1 MQRPTIS
8 SNGARTEA
16 LDLQLPAGHHQ
27 FAPPAATH
35 WPPTVTHWPPDERS
49 YSGRPAVAQRSGLA
63 SLKQQPLG
71 CQSLQPL
78 CRAGR
83 ISLICRLRST
93 VGQSKQ
99 QSSRFINRARVAV
112 STSKLWPSASAMS
125 SSNWN
130 HSRRITRLGASI
142 VAYRR
147 IASLAPLLSLS
158 LSHEPKGKFPYKAK
172 RKKRKKGI
180 TPFGCRDPTRP
191 CSKSP
196 PVSLKTITLAVL
208 ALAVARPAEKKN
220 TICARQSL
228 GRDSG
233 SGFPAVESITGWKK
247 GEIREISRL

>member
-16 LDLQLPAGHHQ
+16 LDLQLPAGHHRL
-27 FAPPAATH
+27 APPPATHWPPTVTH

-63 SLKQQPLG
+63 PLKQQPLG

-112 STSKLWPSASAMS
+112 SMSKLWPSASAMS

-130 HSRRITRLGASI
+130 RSRGITRLGASI

-147 IASLAPLLSLS
+147 IASLAPLSS
-158 LSHEPKGKFPYKAK
+158 LSHEPKIP
-172 RKKRKKGI
+172 
-180 TPFGCRDPTRP
+180 
-191 CSKSP
+191 
-196 PVSLKTITLAVL
+196 L
-208 ALAVARPAEKKN
+208 
-220 TICARQSL
+220 
-228 GRDSG
+228 
-233 SGFPAVESITGWKK
+233 
-247 GEIREISRL
+247 